1 MQRLDNEITDLKEKM
16 NTYEVHW
23 LFALITQ
30 CLDLTQQN
38 NYFRYKQKIEELRKQ
53 MNWDQ
58 QELETWLEQ
67 TAKKDDDVLTVQK
80 YAQADQNKIKVVQK
94 VVKNLHKIFR
104 LPVGHEFKARTLTRN
119 QGPKEKN
126 IRQ

>member
-1 MQRLDNEITDLKEKM
+1 ML
-16 NTYEVHW
+16 
-23 LFALITQ
+23 ALLNNIIVTINSIF
-30 CLDLTQQN
+30 QN

-80 YAQADQNKIKVVQK
+80 YAQADQTKIKV
-94 VVKNLHKIFR
+94 I
-104 LPVGHEFKARTLTRN
+104 TLR
-119 QGPKEKN
+119 GSEG
-126 IRQ
+126 